1 MNILVTGGAGFIGS
15 NFIRYWLREHPSD
28 HILNLDA
35 LTYCGNKENLVDI
48 NINHQGHHEFVKFD
62 ITCPIIEKSAEG
74 IEDPKQRIDLLE
86 QYGRF
91 SRDTFLQLIAYI
103 KSVDVVVHFAAESHV
118 DRSVLNA
125 IENHPVPYD
134 FILTNVWGTHIML
147 EAAVKAWR
155 NADGTYDS
163 QKRFHHISTDEV
175 FGALSLDDPNKF
187 NEATPYAPRSPYAA
201 SKASSDLLVRS
212 YNISFSLP
220 TTISNTSNNY
230 GPYMYPEKLLP
241 LAITNLIE
249 GKKVPVYGDGK
260 YVRDWLYVD
269 DHCRGIELI
278 LQKGKVGETYC
289 LGGLTDDVN
298 NLELLRRVLKIMG
311 KSEDVLEYVKDRPGH
326 DRRYAVDWSKAKK
339 ELGYEPKHDL
349 DTYLAEMI
357 LWYQNNEQWWKP
369 IKNGEFYK
377 EYYRKQY
384 IER

>member
-15 NFIRYWLREHPSD
+15 NFIRYWLNNHPED

-35 LTYCGNKENLVDI
+35 LRYSGNKDNLIDI
-48 NINHQGHHEFVKFD
+48 DLDHPGRHALTEFD
-62 ITCPIIEKSAEG
+62 ITCPKKNNESSDYFEG
-74 IEDPKQRIDLLE
+74 LE
-86 QYGRF
+86 LDGRF
-91 SRDTFLQLIAYI
+91 DRSQYKKLIELV
-103 KSVDVVVHFAAESHV
+103 KSVDTIVHFAAESHV
-118 DRSVLNA
+118 DKSVLDDKRRPDA
-125 IENHPVPYD
+125 YD
-134 FILTNVWGTHIML
+134 FVITNVYGTHIML

-163 QKRFHHISTDEV
+163 QKRFHHVSTDEV
-175 FGALSLDDPNKF
+175 FGALSLDDPKKF

-212 YNISFSLP
+212 YNISFGLP

-230 GPYMYPEKLLP
+230 GPFMYPEKLLP

-278 LQKGKVGETYC
+278 LQKGKVGGTYC

-339 ELGYEPKHDL
+339 ELGYEPKHNL

-357 LWYQNNEQWWKP
+357 RWYQNNKQWWKP